1 MNSWIKEGIFYQLYP
16 LGFCGVLDQGKVYE
30 EVNRIQKVEKW
41 IKHLKE
47 MNVNIIYFGPVFESS
62 NHGYDTKDYYKIDKR
77 LGKNEDFKELCI
89 KLHENNIRIVLD
101 GVFNHV
107 GREFWAFEDVK
118 KNGSA
123 SKYCNWFSNLNFNG
137 NGPMGDGFNYE
148 GWNGHYDLVKLNL
161 WNDEVVEHLLGA
173 VGYWIDEFEID
184 GLRLDAADCI
194 DFEFFKKL
202 KRYTSNKK
210 DDFWLMGEI
219 IHGDYSRWANDEM
232 LDSVTNYECYKGLYS
247 SHNEKNYFEIAYSL
261 NRQFGNGGIYKD
273 LCLYNFVDNHD
284 VNRLASTLKLKEYLG
299 NVYTILYTMP
309 GVPSIYYGSEWGIKG
324 VKGNG
329 TDAPLRPE
337 LDINNMDDANYELFE
352 LIKRL
357 GEIRSKSDA
366 LKNGNYEQVL
376 IKNEQFIFS
385 REYKDDKVYIALN
398 LSDKECNLDFYLSFD
413 EGTDLLSEDE
423 SIIKGG
429 NISISIPAFSAKIIT
444 NIN

>member
-1 MNSWIKEGIFYQLYP
+1 
-16 LGFCGVLDQGKVYE
+16 
-30 EVNRIQKVEKW
+30 
-41 IKHLKE
+41 
-47 MNVNIIYFGPVFESS
+47 
-62 NHGYDTKDYYKIDKR
+62 
-77 LGKNEDFKELCI
+77 
-89 KLHENNIRIVLD
+89 
-101 GVFNHV
+101 
-107 GREFWAFEDVK
+107 
-118 KNGSA
+118 
-123 SKYCNWFSNLNFNG
+123 
-137 NGPMGDGFNYE
+137 MGDGFNYE